1 MKPETLLFSPADHVM
16 LVMDREIQ
24 AGGMPGSWCGFG
36 LELAGIPR
44 MSEIRQG
51 LTELTQAFPTL
62 TGRIIR
68 KGKRYGWQS
77 TDQIIPLFHHKIA
90 DTMEEDSFIQHAI
103 MDIMNSSPD
112 AFAHHTR
119 PLVFH
124 LIEGRQ
130 KTILLARWL
139 HPLLDAGGVKRLFDF
154 LMSSKA
160 DRQKYLQNDHSLIFK
175 KLRDWPWWH
184 KLRLFWRGKNHN
196 EWIDRLN
203 SSLPT
208 PESTSHPIPRQ
219 LANKR
224 LKLTNN
230 ETRHVL
236 ENLQRQVG
244 LGGQSLYFIACLMRA
259 LEMMGPAVRKDA
271 WCIPYAFNLRP
282 GNAPVPVTGNQVSVL
297 FAQASHEIVKN
308 RKALFAHLKRQNADT
323 VRQELDMAYLPLMW
337 LGQWLSLEKFGHILR
352 HQHSGGERSSAW
364 FSDIG
369 EIRFANAKLLGLPI
383 TDVHHATFVTAPP
396 SLAVLFSRFNGQLS
410 AAVNYLQP
418 DLSPQWIEG
427 FCQILKEELLAE

>member
-1 MKPETLLFSPADHVM
+1 MKPDTLLFSPADHVM

-44 MSEIRQG
+44 MSDIRQG
-51 LTELTQAFPTL
+51 LTELEQAFPTL
-62 TGRIIR
+62 AGRMIR
-68 KGKRYGWQS
+68 KGKRYGWQT

-90 DTMEEDSFIQHAI
+90 DTMEEDAFFQRAV
-103 MDIMNSSPD
+103 MDIMNSSSD

-130 KTILLARWL
+130 KAILLARWL

-154 LMSSKA
+154 LMSPKNE
-160 DRQKYLQNDHSLIFK
+160 RQKFLKGDHSLVSK
-175 KLRDWPWWH
+175 KLHGWPWWH

-196 EWIDRLN
+196 AWIDRLG

-208 PESTSHPIPRQ
+208 QELTSDSTSRQ
-219 LANKR
+219 LETAR
-224 LKLTNN
+224 LKLTED
-230 ETRHVL
+230 ETRQVL
-236 ENLQRQVG
+236 QNLQRRVG
-244 LGGQSLYFIACLMRA
+244 LGGQSLYFIAGLMRA
-259 LEMMGPAVRKDA
+259 LETMDIAVHKDA

-282 GNAPVPVTGNQVSVL
+282 ANAPVPVTGNQVSVL
-297 FAQASHEIVKN
+297 FAQAPHEIVKN
-308 RKALFAHLKRQNADT
+308 RESLFAHLKQQYADT

-337 LGQWLSLEKFGHILR
+337 LGQWLSLEKFGRILR
-352 HQHSGGERSSAW
+352 QQPTGGERSSAW

-369 EIRFANAKLLGLPI
+369 EIRFAKSDFLGAPI

-410 AAVNYLQP
+410 AAINYLQP
-418 DLSPQWIEG
+418 DFSPQWIAK
-427 FCQILKEELLAE
+427 FTQALKEELLAE